1 MLTDVKTAANSVTGS
16 TSNAHAAPDANQEN
30 LDIAQRYAALPA
42 DKRAR
47 FKARLREHGIDG
59 SVLPIVPL
67 AIRPEHAP
75 LSHAQER
82 LWFLWRLD
90 PASNAYNIARALRI
104 DGPLDTAAL
113 DTALAALVARH
124 EVLRTGFGEDHG
136 VPFQQVRATDAG
148 PHAAYRDLR
157 DAANGMSAEDADTHL
172 RAQLRQTAAQPFD
185 LEHDPLLR
193 FNVLRLGDETY
204 VLQIVIHHIISD
216 AWSMGI
222 LIRDFVSFYSDAL
235 RGHPTRAPE
244 SALQYR
250 DVAMWQR
257 EWIDSDTLARQLSY
271 WSTQLSGT
279 APVLQLPADRPRPAV
294 RDGIGARYALDLDA
308 ALASRLRALSRSND
322 ATLFMT
328 LLHAFNLLLH
338 RYSGETDLWVGVPV
352 AGRQRVETH
361 PVMGFFVNTLVIRSQ
376 ISPSTSLQQ
385 QLRVLRD
392 TVLDAQAHEDLP
404 FAHLLDSLQT
414 GRDLSHSPLFQV
426 MFNLDY
432 ADPNAHIDLPGL
444 TATPV
449 DSDAGTTRFD
459 LTLNVIEAPGSL
471 RAIFSYAQDMF
482 DAPTI
487 ERFACDYRAVLA
499 QFVDAP
505 SLKPG
510 DIVLSGASLASQ
522 AERLYRFEPVVP
534 RIVAR
539 AAAQPDAPALYCGD
553 TMLTYGALDR
563 LSNQIAR
570 RLRRA
575 GVGRDARVGVCMTRS
590 VGLPAA
596 LLAVWKAG
604 GAYVP
609 LDPDYPHERLR
620 DMLDDAG
627 VVAVVVDR
635 ACSARLGDLFA
646 ACPQIDIDDL
656 ADLADEDARG
666 WDEPVHPRQLAY
678 VLYTS
683 GSTGRP
689 KGVALD
695 HEALSLHLRDFC
707 DAYRI
712 GADDIMLQ
720 SSTINFDV
728 ALHEL
733 LPALLAGGA
742 VRMRGPQAWTLD
754 TLNATLVDGKVTF
767 ARIPT
772 ALWQQWHRNAPSA
785 DALRALRQITVG
797 GEALPGDALERWQC
811 GPLKHVALDNLYGP
825 TETAIAA
832 LRHATSADD
841 ATRTVVPI
849 GRPYPG
855 RGAVVVDAY
864 GNRMP
869 HGGAG
874 ELCITGA
881 CVARGYLGRAA
892 LTAERFVPDEDGAP
906 GARLYRSGD
915 LCRVREDGAIQFLG
929 RLDQQVKLR
938 GQRIEPGEIE
948 AALRDCA
955 DIDEAAVVLHT
966 QGEQQQLVAYV
977 VGTAQIDALRE
988 ALAQRL
994 PAFMVPNAF
1003 VTLERLPTMPNGKL
1017 DRRALPAPALA
1028 DVAPVERIAPR
1039 NQRERVLLDIWQ
1051 QVLGCEVGGVTV
1063 NFFAAGGDSILSLQL
1078 LARAREAGLLLTPK
1092 QVFEHP
1098 SVEQMAKVARE
1109 IDGTEQAQAAE
1120 LHDPQPLTPIQAA
1133 FFDKHPEGLAHWNQ
1147 AVLLEVR
1154 EALDPAAL
1162 ERALQQWVA
1171 RHDALRVRFEQDG
1184 DAGIAS
1190 VDGAIEKSSSRWR
1203 QRVVPVETARLLQH
1217 VELDPQ
1223 TWESE
1228 LITAGTALHRSL
1240 DLQQGPLLR
1249 AAYFDAGTQR
1259 RLLIVIHHLAVDG
1272 VSWRV
1277 LLEELQALY
1286 ERPDAALPAITT
1298 PWSVWASRQHDYAQ
1312 QAERLWELAWWQRML
1327 HGASAALPLEGDG
1340 DRRLSASRVVTVK
1353 LSTDATRRLLQ
1364 RGARADDARTE
1375 ELLLAALAQ
1384 TLGPWAGNSRLL
1396 IDLEGHGREDLID
1409 GVDLSRTVGWF
1420 TTQYPLALAHHS
1432 DPAHTL
1438 GMVRDTLRAV
1448 PDRGFSWGALKYAG
1462 DDASRAALAALPA
1475 AALRF
1480 NYLGRFD
1487 QALPSGGRFGFASE
1501 RSGPQADDRD
1511 TMDHALDIGA
1521 LISGDRLSVHW
1532 RYSPGVLSE
1541 AGVERLARRF
1551 EEVLSGL
1558 IDDDAP
1564 RSEAAGAQSRESAV
1578 GNVAVH
1584 AGVADSADEK
1594 DQKDRAVFALWMQ
1607 RVRFEVTLGA
1617 LARARL
1623 ASSAS
1628 TASMQPAHAARF
1640 APLPA
1645 GVVPMNDLDAPHA
1658 VFCVHAGHGLVAEYR
1673 SLAKALNGRATLFG
1687 LQAPSLSDSNWYA
1700 EDFDAMAAD
1709 YVARIRAVQPHG
1721 PYRLLGW
1728 SFGGRVVMAMLEQ
1741 LERCGEDVALAG
1753 LIDAMP
1759 DRELD
1764 DDVQAEVRALRI
1776 WIAQHAAQGVNA
1788 TERAL
1793 FDDACD
1799 VILEHGRIVDTFR
1812 TPALRTPLTLWWS
1825 TESVESGKPRD
1836 WSARTGAS
1844 ESVLAVVPAGHTSI
1858 MHHPM
1863 LLDSVRGLFE

>member
-1 MLTDVKTAANSVTGS
+1 MLTDVKTAANLAT
-16 TSNAHAAPDANQEN
+16 NAGLNSSAPPDANQEN
-30 LDIAQRYAALPA
+30 LEIAQRYAALPA

-59 SVLPIVPL
+59 SILPIVPL
-67 AIRPEHAP
+67 AIRPSRAP

-90 PASNAYNIARALRI
+90 PASHAYNIARALRI
-104 DGPLDTAAL
+104 DGALDTAAL

-136 VPFQQVRATDAG
+136 VPFQQVRADAG
-148 PHAAYRDLR
+148 PRAVYRDLR
-157 DAANGMSAEDADTHL
+157 HAVDGLSAEDADAQL
-172 RAQLRQTAAQPFD
+172 RAQLRQTASQPFD
-185 LEHDPLLR
+185 LERDPLLR
-193 FNVLRLGDETY
+193 FDVLRLSDDTY
-204 VLQIVIHHIISD
+204 VVQIVIHHIISD
-216 AWSMGI
+216 AWSMGM
-222 LIRDFVSFYSDAL
+222 LIRDFVSFYGDAL
-235 RGHPTRAPE
+235 RGHVTRAPD
-244 SALQYR
+244 SALQFS

-271 WSTQLSGT
+271 WSTQLAGT
-279 APVLQLPADRPRPAV
+279 APVLPLPADRARPAV
-294 RDGIGARYALDLDA
+294 RDGVGARFALDLDA
-308 ALASRLRALSRSND
+308 VLASRLKALSRSND

-376 ISPSTSLQQ
+376 ISPSATLQQ
-385 QLRVLRD
+385 QLRMLRD

-432 ADPNAHIDLPGL
+432 ADPNARIDLPGL

-449 DSDAGTTRFD
+449 DSDAGTARFD
-459 LTLNVIEAPGSL
+459 LTLNVIEAPDSL
-471 RAIFSYAQDMF
+471 RAIFSYACDMF
-482 DAPTI
+482 DAATI
-487 ERFACDYRAVLA
+487 ERFARDYRAVLV
-499 QFVDAP
+499 QFADSP

-510 DIVLSGASLASQ
+510 DIVLSGATLASQ
-522 AERLYRFEPVVP
+522 AERLYAFEPVVP

-553 TMLTYGALDR
+553 TMLSYAALDR
-563 LSNQIAR
+563 RSNQIAR
-570 RLRRA
+570 RLKHA
-575 GVGRDARVGVCMTRS
+575 GVGRDTRVGVCMTRS
-590 VGLPAA
+590 VGLPVA

-609 LDPDYPHERLR
+609 LDPDYPDERLR

-635 ACSARLGDLFA
+635 ACSERLGDLFG
-646 ACPQIDIDDL
+646 ACPQIDIDAIDQH
-656 ADLADEDARG
+656 ADEDSSG

-695 HEALSLHLRDFC
+695 HEALSLHLRDFG

-712 GADDIMLQ
+712 GANDIMLQ

-754 TLNATLVDGKVTF
+754 TLNATLTGGKVTF

-772 ALWQQWHRNAPSA
+772 ALWQQWQRSAPSA

-797 GEALPGDALERWQC
+797 GEALPGDALDRWQR
-811 GPLKHVALDNLYGP
+811 GPLKHIALDNLYGP

-832 LRHATSADD
+832 LRHTTSADD
-841 ATRTVVPI
+841 ATQTVVPI

-855 RGAVVVDAY
+855 RGAAVFDAY

-892 LTAERFVPDEDGAP
+892 LTAERFVPDEDGTP

-938 GQRIEPGEIE
+938 GQRIELGEIE

-955 DIDEAAVVLHT
+955 DIDEAAVMLHT
-966 QGEQQQLVAYV
+966 QREQQQLVAYV
-977 VGTAQIDALRE
+977 VGAAQIDELRE

-1028 DVAPVERIAPR
+1028 DAAPAERIAPR
-1039 NQRERVLLDIWQ
+1039 NRREQVLLDIWQ

-1078 LARAREAGLLLTPK
+1078 LARARDAGLLLTPK

-1098 SVEQMAKVARE
+1098 SVEQMAKVARD
-1109 IDGTEQAQAAE
+1109 IDGTEPAQAAE
-1120 LHDPQPLTPIQAA
+1120 LHDAQPLTPIQAA

-1154 EALDPAAL
+1154 ETLDPAAL

-1171 RHDALRVRFEQDG
+1171 RHDALRLRFERNAD
-1184 DAGIAS
+1184 DAMAKG
-1190 VDGAIEKSSSRWR
+1190 SSRWR
-1203 QRVVPVETARLLQH
+1203 QRVAPVETASLLQH
-1217 VELDPQ
+1217 IELDPQ

-1228 LITAGTALHRSL
+1228 LAAAGTALHRSL

-1249 AAYFDAGTQR
+1249 AAYVEAGAQR
-1259 RLLIVIHHLAVDG
+1259 RLLIVIHHLVVDG

-1286 ERPDAALPAITT
+1286 ERPDAALPAVTT
-1298 PWSVWASRQHDYAQ
+1298 PWSVWGSRQHDYAQ

-1353 LSTDATRRLLQ
+1353 LSADATRRLVQ

-1384 TLGPWAGNSRLL
+1384 TLGPWAGSSRLL

-1420 TTQYPLALAHHS
+1420 TTQYPLALAHHA
-1432 DPAHTL
+1432 DPARTL

-1462 DDASRAALAALPA
+1462 DDASRAALAALPVA
-1475 AALRF
+1475 SLRF

-1487 QALPSGGRFGFASE
+1487 QALPSGGRFGFANE
-1501 RSGPQADDRD
+1501 RSGPQADERD

-1521 LISGDRLSVHW
+1521 LISGERLSVHW

-1541 AGVERLARRF
+1541 AGVERLAYRF
-1551 EEVLSGL
+1551 EELLLGL
-1558 IDDDAP
+1558 IDG
-1564 RSEAAGAQSRESAV
+1564 EAAGAGLREAAVSDGVPVSSAQDS
-1578 GNVAVH
+1578 VA
-1584 AGVADSADEK
+1584 ANSADTADE
-1594 DQKDRAVFALWMQ
+1594 KDRAVFALWMQ

-1617 LARARL
+1617 LARSRL
-1623 ASSAS
+1623 APSAS
-1628 TASMQPAHAARF
+1628 TQAAENDHAARF

-1645 GVVPMNDLDAPHA
+1645 GVVPMNDLHAPHA
-1658 VFCVHAGHGLVAEYR
+1658 VFCIHAGHGLVAEYR
-1673 SLAKALNGRATLFG
+1673 SLAKALNGRTTLFG
-1687 LQAPSLSDSNWYA
+1687 LQAPSLSDRNWYA
-1700 EDFDAMAAD
+1700 DDFDAMAAD

-1812 TPALRTPLTLWWS
+1812 MPRLRTPLTLWWS

-1863 LLDSVRGLFE
+1863 LLDSVRGLFG

>member
-1 MLTDVKTAANSVTGS
+1 MLTDAHTAANTNP
-16 TSNAHAAPDANQEN
+16 NAATRTDANQEN
-30 LDIAQRYAALPA
+30 LEIAQRYAALPA

-67 AIRPEHAP
+67 AIRPTRAP

-90 PASNAYNIARALRI
+90 PASNAYNISRALRI

-113 DTALAALVARH
+113 DTALAGLVARH
-124 EVLRTGFGEDHG
+124 DVLRTGFGEQHG
-136 VPFQQVRATDAG
+136 VPYQHVRATDAG
-148 PHAAYRDLR
+148 PRAVYRDLR
-157 DAANGMSAEDADTHL
+157 HASSGISAEDADARL
-172 RAQLRQTAAQPFD
+172 RALLRQTAAQPFD
-185 LEHDPLLR
+185 LERDPLLR
-193 FNVLRLGDETY
+193 FDVLRLGEQAY
-204 VLQIVIHHIISD
+204 VVQIVIHHIISD

-222 LIRDFVSFYSDAL
+222 LIRDFVSFYGDAL
-235 RGHPTRAPE
+235 RGQATHAPE
-244 SALQYR
+244 SVLQYG

-271 WSTQLSGT
+271 WSTQLAGT

-294 RDGIGARYALDLDA
+294 RDGRGARHALDLDA
-308 ALASRLRALSRSND
+308 GLASRLKALSRSND

-338 RYSGETDLWVGVPV
+338 RYSGATDLWVGVPV

-361 PVMGFFVNTLVIRSQ
+361 AVMGFFVNTLVIRSR

-392 TVLDAQAHEDLP
+392 IVLDAQAHEDLP

-432 ADPNAHIDLPGL
+432 ADPNARIDLPGL
-444 TATPV
+444 ATTPV
-449 DSDAGTTRFD
+449 DSDPGTTRFD
-459 LTLNVIEAPGSL
+459 LTLNVIEAPDGL
-471 RAIFSYAQDMF
+471 RAIFSYACDMF
-482 DAPTI
+482 DAATI
-487 ERFACDYRAVLA
+487 ERFARDYRAVLD
-499 QFVDAP
+499 QFADSP
-505 SLKPG
+505 TLKPG
-510 DIVLSGASLASQ
+510 DLVLSGAALASQ
-522 AERLYRFEPVVP
+522 AEQLYPFDPVVP

-553 TMLTYGALDR
+553 TLLTYAALDR
-563 LSNQIAR
+563 WSNQIAR
-570 RLRRA
+570 RLKRA
-575 GVGRDARVGVCMTRS
+575 GVGRDARVGVCVTRS

-609 LDPDYPHERLR
+609 LDPDYPNERLR

-627 VVAVVVDR
+627 VVTVLVDR
-635 ACSARLGDLFA
+635 ACSERLGDRFA
-646 ACPQIDIDDL
+646 ACPQIDID
-656 ADLADEDARG
+656 AVGAEDARG
-666 WDEPVHPRQLAY
+666 WHEPVHPRQLAY

-683 GSTGRP
+683 GSTGRQ

-712 GADDIMLQ
+712 GADDVMLQ

-742 VRMRGPQAWTLD
+742 VRMRGPHAWTLD

-772 ALWQQWHRNAPSA
+772 ALWQQWQRSAPSA

-797 GEALPGDALERWQC
+797 GEALPGDALERWQR
-811 GPLKHVALDNLYGP
+811 GALKHIALDNLYGP

-832 LRHATSADD
+832 LRHTTRSDD
-841 ATRTVVPI
+841 AAQTVVPI

-855 RGAVVVDAY
+855 RGAVVFDTH

-881 CVARGYLGRAA
+881 CVARGYHGRAA
-892 LTAERFVPDEDGAP
+892 LTAERFVPDEDGSP

-938 GQRIEPGEIE
+938 GQRIELGEIE

-955 DIDEAAVVLHT
+955 DLDEAAVVLHT
-966 QGEQQQLVAYV
+966 QREQQQLVAYV
-977 VGTAQIDALRE
+977 VGNAQVDSLRD

-994 PAFMVPNAF
+994 PAFMVPTAF

-1028 DVAPVERIAPR
+1028 DTAPAERIAPR
-1039 NQRERVLLDIWQ
+1039 NRREQLLLDIWE

-1078 LARAREAGLLLTPK
+1078 LARAREAGLVLTPK

-1098 SVEQMAKVARE
+1098 SVEQMAKVARD
-1109 IDGTEQAQAAE
+1109 IDGSEQAQAAE
-1120 LHDPQPLTPIQAA
+1120 LHDAQPLTPIQAE
-1133 FFDKHPEGLAHWNQ
+1133 FFDKHPDGLAHWNQ

-1154 EALDPAAL
+1154 DALDPAAM

-1171 RHDALRVRFEQDG
+1171 RHDALRLRFERKP
-1184 DAGIAS
+1184 DAGAATDTTVKNS
-1190 VDGAIEKSSSRWR
+1190 PRWR
-1203 QRVVPVETARLLQH
+1203 QRVAPIETASLLQH
-1217 VELDPQ
+1217 IKLDPP
-1223 TWESE
+1223 TWENE
-1228 LITAGTALHRSL
+1228 LAIVGTALHRSL
-1240 DLQQGPLLR
+1240 DLHQGPLLR

-1259 RLLIVIHHLAVDG
+1259 RLLIVIHHLVVDG

-1286 ERPDAALPAITT
+1286 ECPDAALPATTT

-1327 HGASAALPLEGDG
+1327 HAASAALPLEGDG

-1353 LSTDATRRLLQ
+1353 LPADATRRLLQ
-1364 RGARADDARTE
+1364 RRARAADARTE

-1384 TLGPWAGNSRLL
+1384 TLGPWAGSSRLL
-1396 IDLEGHGREDLID
+1396 IDLEGHGREDLLD

-1420 TTQYPLALAHHS
+1420 TTQYPLALAYHR
-1432 DPAHTL
+1432 DPAQTL

-1462 DDASRAALAALPA
+1462 DDASRAALGALPV

-1501 RSGPQADDRD
+1501 RSGAQADDRD

-1541 AGVERLARRF
+1541 ATVERLARCF
-1551 EEVLSGL
+1551 EEVLVRL

-1564 RSEAAGAQSRESAV
+1564 RDAAACMDTRVSE
-1578 GNVAVH
+1578 VH
-1584 AGVADSADEK
+1584 AVAPPANVQDAPAANSAGSADSAE
-1594 DQKDRAVFALWMQ
+1594 QKDRAVFALWMQ
-1607 RVRFEVTLGA
+1607 RVRLEVTLGA

-1623 ASSAS
+1623 APPLS
-1628 TASMQPAHAARF
+1628 TAATHMARF

-1645 GVVPMNDLDAPHA
+1645 GVVPMNDLGAPHA
-1658 VFCVHAGHGLVAEYR
+1658 VFCIHAGHGLVAEYR

-1687 LQAPSLSDSNWYA
+1687 LQAPSLNDCNWYA

-1709 YVARIRAVQPHG
+1709 YVARIRAVQPQG

-1741 LERCGEDVALAG
+1741 LERCGEEVALAG

-1759 DRELD
+1759 DREID
-1764 DDVQAEVRALRI
+1764 DDVQAEVRALRN
-1776 WIAQHAAQGVNA
+1776 WIAQHAAQGVNT

-1793 FDDACD
+1793 FDHACD
-1799 VILEHGRIVDTFR
+1799 VILEHGRLVDTFR
-1812 TPALRTPLTLWWS
+1812 TPALRTPLSLWWS

-1836 WSARTGAS
+1836 WSARRGAS
-1844 ESVLAVVPAGHTSI
+1844 ENVLAVVPAGHTSI